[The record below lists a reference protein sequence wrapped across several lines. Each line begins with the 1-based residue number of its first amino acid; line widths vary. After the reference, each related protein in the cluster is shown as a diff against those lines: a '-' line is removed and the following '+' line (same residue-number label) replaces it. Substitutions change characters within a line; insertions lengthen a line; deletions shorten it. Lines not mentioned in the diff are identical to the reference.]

1 MGCTPSKQGSAA
13 QELLSA
19 KAISRGGRPPK
30 PQAQAAKEQQA
41 ATAELRYKIVDL
53 EDTAKTLEV
62 SPGSEAEEYFTAAT
76 ANRPCGLSTP
86 WLVIA
91 YGPPASGKT
100 RTLSAFLS
108 VRLQAK
114 ETDYVH
120 LDPDELRY
128 FYPEYR
134 DCLCGTH
141 AAKLESVRAEHGE
154 RIQPRE
160 WRSPNGRFVQQGMAV
175 DGEFLA
181 LSTAAVRSNQLLRDK
196 MLWGKPQKQP
206 DGTKKWGGVGDN
218 NCFVDRALMAGYNVV
233 FNTIG
238 DAPDG
243 LLKELMF
250 RARSQHPYTIYA
262 CGAYAP
268 FEAVQERAQKRALE
282 SGRFVADGFLQM
294 QYKNIFPEGEGGQL
308 AHFNKFVDQMNEGDE
323 VYLYDNSEDVNTQ
336 EGCGELKL
344 IKHYP
349 ESTRAAPSPA
359 AGDESHVQREHVKRE
374 HACGT
379 A

>member
-1 MGCTPSKQGSAA
+1 M
-13 QELLSA
+13 L
-19 KAISRGGRPPK
+19 
-30 PQAQAAKEQQA
+30 
-41 ATAELRYKIVDL
+41 
-53 EDTAKTLEV
+53 
-62 SPGSEAEEYFTAAT
+62 
-76 ANRPCGLSTP
+76 
-86 WLVIA
+86 
-91 YGPPASGKT
+91 
-100 RTLSAFLS
+100 
-108 VRLQAK
+108 
-114 ETDYVH
+114 
-120 LDPDELRY
+120 
-128 FYPEYR
+128 
-134 DCLCGTH
+134 
-141 AAKLESVRAEHGE
+141 
-154 RIQPRE
+154 RE

-181 LSTAAVRSNQLLRDK
+181 LSTAAVRSNQLLREK

-268 FEAVQERAQKRALE
+268 FETVQERAQKRALE

-349 ESTRAAPSPA
+349 ESTIGSQQSCAEPGR
-359 AGDESHVQREHVKRE
+359 V
-374 HACGT
+374 
-379 A
+379 